1 MVDHSANFRNLS
13 EELCQLIEAEGL
25 SVRPYKIPTLPYFLQ
40 LTEEQKSSVLQHLQ
54 SYLDICRMVRAKKHS
69 LKETTFFVKTAL
81 EYFGFE
87 VDKKVFDSIDLDTMV
102 EFYSLN
108 HTQIFRTLHFF
119 EYSSYTLEDIY
130 CRQWI
135 HLYDRDPGVSQEFLR
150 CAESLVLGSEQI
162 IVPDIGEHFLVER
175 ASLEK
180 LKFKAKTLCI
190 AKLEKD
196 HKVAALL
203 NVNVSEPVFEKVEET

>member
-40 LTEEQKSSVLQHLQ
+40 LTTEQKDTVLQHLQ
-54 SYLDICRMVRAKKHS
+54 SYLDICRTVRLRKHS
-69 LKETTFFVKTAL
+69 LKETPYFVRTAL
-81 EYFGFE
+81 EYFGFQ
-87 VDKKVFDSIDLDTMV
+87 VDETVFESIDTDTMV

-135 HLYDRDPGVSQEFLR
+135 HLYDRDLAVSQEFLR
-150 CAESLVLGSEQI
+150 CAELMIKGGAQVM
-162 IVPDIGEHFLVER
+162 VPEIGEHFLVER

-180 LKFKAKTLCI
+180 LKFRARTLCVATLKKGPDI
-190 AKLEKD
+190 A
-196 HKVAALL
+196 AFL
-203 NVNVSEPVFEKVEET
+203 NVNISEPVFEKIEEN

>member
-25 SVRPYKIPTLPYFLQ
+25 SIRPYKIPTLPYFLQ
-40 LTEEQKSSVLQHLQ
+40 LTAEQKSSVLEHLQ
-54 SYLDICRMVRAKKHS
+54 SYLDICRKVRAKKHS
-69 LKETTFFVKTAL
+69 LKETAFFVRTAL
-81 EYFGFE
+81 EYFDFR
-87 VDKKVFDSIDLDTMV
+87 VDENVFDSINTHTMV

-135 HLYDRDPGVSQEFLR
+135 HLYDRDPAVSQEFLS
-150 CAESLVLGSEQI
+150 CAESMIRDGKEL
-162 IVPDIGEHFLVER
+162 IVPEIGEHFLVER

-180 LKFKAKTLCI
+180 LKFKARTLCI
-190 AKLEKD
+190 ATLKKD
-196 HKVAALL
+196 QDIAAFL
-203 NVNVSEPVFEKVEET
+203 NVNISEPVLEKPEDI

>member
-40 LTEEQKSSVLQHLQ
+40 LTTEQKSSVLEHLQ
-54 SYLDICRMVRAKKHS
+54 SYLDICRMVRSKKHS
-69 LKETTFFVKTAL
+69 LKETAFFVKTAL
-81 EYFGFE
+81 EYFGFD
-87 VDKKVFDSIDLDTMV
+87 VDQKVFDSIDSDTMV

-135 HLYDRDPGVSQEFLR
+135 HLYDRDPMVSQEFLR
-150 CAESLVLGSEQI
+150 CAESMIKGGDQVM
-162 IVPDIGEHFLVER
+162 VPEIGEHFLVER

-180 LKFKAKTLCI
+180 LKFKARTLC
-190 AKLEKD
+190 
-196 HKVAALL
+196 VATLKKGREIVAFL
-203 NVNVSEPVFEKVEET
+203 NVNISEPVFEKTDEA